1 MSLISRDVRIQ
12 TMVFYSNIEFNYKN
26 NFLGRTNLFFYL
38 LLSR

>member
-26 NFLGRTNLFFYL
+26 NFLGRTTFFYL